1 MRSWHAAMRDMGVS
15 SSVLLA
21 AGCGMCAVPFNG
33 LYKDDLDQPK
43 LVKIQQMIKQRIPV
57 GMLTLIT

>member
-1 MRSWHAAMRDMGVS
+1 MRDMGVS